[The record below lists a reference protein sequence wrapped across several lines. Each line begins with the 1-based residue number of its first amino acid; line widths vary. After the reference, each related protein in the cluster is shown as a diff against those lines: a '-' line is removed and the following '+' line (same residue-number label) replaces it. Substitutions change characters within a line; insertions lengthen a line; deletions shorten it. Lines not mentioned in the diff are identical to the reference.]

1 MSTTKRILLAQLR
14 QLQIAALLAGMLACG
29 AARAEDNVLHGP
41 HPFLKDNAL
50 SAHVLLVEGGSETP
64 GGAKIAA
71 DYGLRL
77 RGPAWLDLQ
86 LNYQNARCDTGTSA
100 GTCTVP
106 SGTIFETLVGGKL
119 KWATAIPLVPYAK
132 GGVGLVYA
140 FPDGAANGLGPAL
153 RFGGGANYF
162 IYDWLGFGVE
172 LSYSLGHLSSVHSSY
187 SEIDFGAGA
196 EFQF

>member
-1 MSTTKRILLAQLR
+1 MSTTKRFPLAQLR
-14 QLQIAALLAGMLACG
+14 IGALLAVALAAG

-41 HPFLKDNAL
+41 HPFLKDNEL
-50 SAHVLLVEGGSETP
+50 SAHVLLVA
-64 GGAKIAA
+64 GGAQTPDGTKLSA
-71 DYGLRL
+71 DYGYRL

-86 LNYQNARCDTGTSA
+86 INYQNALCVTGSTA

-106 SGTIFETLVGGKL
+106 SGTIFETLAGLKL
-119 KWATAIPLVPYAK
+119 KWATAIPLVPYTK

-140 FPDGAANGLGPAL
+140 FPNGAPNGLGPAL
-153 RFGGGANYF
+153 RVAGGANYF

-172 LSYSLGHLSSVHSSY
+172 IGYSLGHLSSADSSY
-187 SEIDFGAGA
+187 SELDFGAGA